1 MKINTENLSK
11 AKDAS
16 FFLVQDLM
24 EFHARSI
31 ESQDVFAEIWAKEM
45 LAKAREL
52 AGSIDYAVTLNK

>member
-1 MKINTENLSK
+1 MKINTETLSK
-11 AKDAS
+11 AQDS
-16 FFLVQDLM
+16 SRFLVQDLM